1 MGYLGP
7 FVLVLES
14 QPVFEKNRKSG
25 PSFLLEIL
33 PLFILAF
40 LSAHSWAL
48 PAPEPSALIGRRAS
62 CLFLT
67 ELVPLSRLYKRS
79 EALSD

>member
-33 PLFILAF
+33 TLFILAF

-48 PAPEPSALIGRRAS
+48 PAPEPSALIGRQAS
-62 CLFLT
+62 CLFRT
-67 ELVPLSRLYKRS
+67 ELVSLSRL
-79 EALSD
+79 